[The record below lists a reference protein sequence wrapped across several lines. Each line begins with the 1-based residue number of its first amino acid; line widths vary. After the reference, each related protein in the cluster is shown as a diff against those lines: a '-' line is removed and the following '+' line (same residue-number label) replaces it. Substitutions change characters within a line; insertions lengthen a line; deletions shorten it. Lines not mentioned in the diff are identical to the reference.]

1 MGIFNNF
8 FDQFKAGDF
17 TLEPNKKVKT
27 IQSEFKDNFQLSLRV
42 YKGKQF
48 ADPEWT
54 IAGLNEKT
62 SKKVMAQNEDLTIKA
77 NMTIKAFEDLVAD
90 HFGLVVQVANE
101 HNTYCINNG
110 YTLGQ
115 AARKED
121 LKDWCVEKGFKGI
134 DDWLKSEGCSSVDDY
149 YNKEK

>member
-27 IQSEFKDNFQLSLRV
+27 IQSEFKENFKLSLRV

-62 SKKVMAQNEDLTIKA
+62 SKKI
-77 NMTIKAFEDLVAD
+77 
-90 HFGLVVQVANE
+90 
-101 HNTYCINNG
+101 
-110 YTLGQ
+110 
-115 AARKED
+115 
-121 LKDWCVEKGFKGI
+121 
-134 DDWLKSEGCSSVDDY
+134 
-149 YNKEK
+149 